1 MARGCND
8 HRADLETGQMEL
20 DDGSDDGWSRMELH
34 PLHLH
39 SKYFKSERWSLK
51 DAARIGHWAAGF
63 STETANGPDWTGPGW
78 TVPAASFF
86 NFHSSIIHL
95 GELGRHSE
103 LQPHCWL
110 KWNNYFSTQRLTDS
124 VWKWIGMGQLGP
136 RQARPGP
143 SCICILSHGQ
153 YIDSH

>member
-20 DDGSDDGWSRMELH
+20 DDGSDDGWSRVELH

-63 STETANGPDWTGPGW
+63 STETATGPDWTGLDRAGQFQP
-78 TVPAASFF
+78 PASLISTRQ
-86 NFHSSIIHL
+86 SSISANLAGTQSCSLIVGSNEIITL
-95 GELGRHSE
+95 AHSD
-103 LQPHCWL
+103 WL
-110 KWNNYFSTQRLTDS
+110 TPSGNGLEWANSIFYLFFSF
-124 VWKWIGMGQLGP
+124 
-136 RQARPGP
+136 
-143 SCICILSHGQ
+143 
-153 YIDSH
+153 

>member
-63 STETANGPDWTGPGW
+63 STETANGPDWTGLDRAGQFQP
-78 TVPAASFF
+78 PASLISTRQ
-86 NFHSSIIHL
+86 SSISAN
-95 GELGRHSE
+95 SE